1 MRAALI
7 AILLMGVSGFL
18 PAQTAPPAA
27 KTPSARPEKK
37 SQALSVSVPIFRDIA
52 AVAGLTASHISSREK
67 YYVIESMS
75 GGVGLFDCDNDGKL
89 DVVMVNGSTVDRYK
103 QGGDLLVTLWHQDAN
118 LKFTDITEKAG
129 LTRKGWGMGVA
140 LSLIHI

>member
-67 YYVIESMS
+67 YYVI
-75 GGVGLFDCDNDGKL
+75 
-89 DVVMVNGSTVDRYK
+89 
-103 QGGDLLVTLWHQDAN
+103 
-118 LKFTDITEKAG
+118 
-129 LTRKGWGMGVA
+129 
-140 LSLIHI
+140 